1 MARKNPAAVE
11 LGRLGGRVSS
21 PAKTA
26 SSLANARQPR
36 PGAQRY
42 RQTDRGLERRTG
54 GQWAVLTDLDA
65 KAKAWMRRHR

>member
-11 LGRLGGRVSS
+11 LGRLGGRVLS
-21 PAKTA
+21 PAKLA
-26 SSLANARQPR
+26 SNAANARKPR

-42 RQTDRGLERRTG
+42 RLTDRGLERRTG
-54 GQWAVLTDLDA
+54 HRWALLTELDA